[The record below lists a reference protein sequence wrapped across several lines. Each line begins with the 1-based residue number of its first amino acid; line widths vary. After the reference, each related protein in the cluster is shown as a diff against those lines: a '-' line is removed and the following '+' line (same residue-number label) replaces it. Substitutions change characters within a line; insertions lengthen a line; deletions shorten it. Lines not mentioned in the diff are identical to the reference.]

1 MWLSSS
7 HNSGKAKQSYHLVE
21 SRCQVQTKVKLED
34 FIKITTFNNQLISLL
49 SDILQKEWS
58 RVSSVRKTPIA
69 IMSGFFNSTT
79 QIGRRNSAV
88 ATIGVV
94 AGFFAYKKMTSG
106 GSSKV
111 FAL

>member
-1 MWLSSS
+1 MSS
-7 HNSGKAKQSYHLVE
+7 
-21 SRCQVQTKVKLED
+21 
-34 FIKITTFNNQLISLL
+34 
-49 SDILQKEWS
+49 
-58 RVSSVRKTPIA
+58 
-69 IMSGFFNSTT
+69 FFNSTT

-106 GSSKV
+106 SSSKV

>member
-1 MWLSSS
+1 
-7 HNSGKAKQSYHLVE
+7 
-21 SRCQVQTKVKLED
+21 
-34 FIKITTFNNQLISLL
+34 
-49 SDILQKEWS
+49 
-58 RVSSVRKTPIA
+58 
-69 IMSGFFNSTT
+69 MSGFFNSTT

-111 FAL
+111 FAYNLLLGNVKF